1 MSEWNECSSSESPC
15 PHNASQQVSASCDLC
30 SGADVVSRF
39 SNWPPWQ
46 PSWIMEWK
54 NFSNSKSPC
63 HPNASHQVRA
73 QSDLLFA
80 GRYGLKIFKMATVVA
95 ILDIRK
101 ILAILNLCV
110 ATRPPIKFQL
120 NQTYGLG
127 VDFGSHLGYW
137 NTMIL
142 AILIIHVAPMP
153 PTKFGINLTEFGSR
167 CGFKIFKMAAQ
178 AASSDNRTKRF

>member
-39 SNWPPWQ
+39 SNWPPWR

-54 NFSNSKSPC
+54 NFSNSKSQC

-80 GRYGLKIFKMATVVA
+80 GRYGLKIFKMAIVMA

-101 ILAILNLCV
+101 ILAILNLCCYN
-110 ATRPPIKFQL
+110 A
-120 NQTYGLG
+120 
-127 VDFGSHLGYW
+127 SHQVSAQSDLW
-137 NTMIL
+137 
-142 AILIIHVAPMP
+142 
-153 PTKFGINLTEFGSR
+153 FGSR
-167 CGFKIFKMAAQ
+167 FCLKIFKMTDMAAILDIGTQ
-178 AASSDNRTKRF
+178 WF